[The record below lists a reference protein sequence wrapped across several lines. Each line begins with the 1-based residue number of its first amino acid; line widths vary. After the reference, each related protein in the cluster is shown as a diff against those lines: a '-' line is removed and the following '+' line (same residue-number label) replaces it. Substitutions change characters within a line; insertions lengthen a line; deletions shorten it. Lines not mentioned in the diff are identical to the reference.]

1 MDKLGEVSQATLTLF
16 GLSITYNPI
25 TFLMT
30 WVVIL
35 FILVSAVAA
44 RRKMSLVPGFLQSI
58 FELIYDFLKDIT
70 LGTLGDEDGRK
81 HLPFIISL
89 FVFILCAN
97 WIGILPNIFAMFGTL
112 LGVVFSF
119 FDSSI
124 IVTFNSLIDISLSI
138 PENRWF
144 SFLFDLPAFEEPT
157 RSVNMDLALG
167 LLVFAAVQAYGVKNK
182 GFWGYLKSYY
192 NDPFPMKGWMAMFF
206 FLNPFF
212 YLNLIGAVAN
222 VVSHSF
228 RLFGNIFGGGMIIV
242 IVSSL
247 LKFFIVPVG
256 LFAFFGIFAGLVQA
270 FVFTMLAVTYIQQ
283 QQ

>member
-16 GLSITYNPI
+16 GFSITYNPV

-89 FVFILCAN
+89 FVFVLCAN
-97 WIGILPNIFAMFGTL
+97 WIGILPNVFAMFGTL

-124 IVTFNSLIDISLSI
+124 VVTFNSLIDISLSI

-192 NDPFPMKGWMAMFF
+192 NDPFPMKGWMALFF

>member
-35 FILVSAVAA
+35 FILVSALAA
-44 RRKMSLVPGFLQSI
+44 RKKMSLVPGFLQSI

-97 WIGILPNIFAMFGTL
+97 WIGILPNVFAMFGTL

-192 NDPFPMKGWMAMFF
+192 NDPFPMKGWMALFF

>member
-1 MDKLGEVSQATLTLF
+1 MDNLGEVSQATLSLF
-16 GLSITYNPI
+16 GLSITYNPV

-30 WVVIL
+30 WVVIV
-35 FILVSAVAA
+35 FILVLAVIA
-44 RRKMSLVPGFLQSI
+44 RKRMALVPGFLQSL
-58 FELIYDFLKDIT
+58 FELIYDFLKEIT
-70 LGTLGDEDGRK
+70 LGTLGDEDGKR

-97 WIGILPNIFAMFGTL
+97 WIGIIPNLFTMFGSF
-112 LGVVFSF
+112 LGFFVSF
-119 FDSSI
+119 FDPSVSL
-124 IVTFNSLIDISLSI
+124 VFNSILDIQLSI
-138 PENRWF
+138 PEGKWF
-144 SFLFDLPAFEEPT
+144 SFFFDIPAFEEPT

-192 NDPFPMKGWMAMFF
+192 NDPFPMEGWKALFF

>member
-1 MDKLGEVSQATLTLF
+1 MDNLGEVSQATITLF
-16 GLSITYNPI
+16 GLSITYNPV

-30 WVVIL
+30 WIVIA
-35 FILVSAVAA
+35 FILILAFSA
-44 RRKMSLVPGFLQSI
+44 RKKLSLVPGFLQSI
-58 FELIYDFLKDIT
+58 FELIYDFLKEIT
-70 LGTLGDEDGRK
+70 LGTLGDEDGKK

-97 WIGILPNIFAMFGTL
+97 WIGIIPNLFAMFGTF
-112 LGVVFSF
+112 LGFLISF

-124 IVTFNSLIDISLSI
+124 IVSFNSILDIKLSI
-138 PENRWF
+138 PDDRWF
-144 SFLFDLPAFEEPT
+144 SFLFDIPAFEEPT

-192 NDPFPMKGWMAMFF
+192 NDPFPMKGWRALFF